1 MSSSSMPNIAEAAG
15 TRAVFILFDCG
26 GSHFI
31 DFDRGIEVHTLM
43 QELEFEWGL
52 QIVPV
57 RFVMIKLDL
66 LIVRVF
72 HIAENGGQV
81 AFGRLIAFWLRIEL
95 ALRHHQ
101 Y

>member
-1 MSSSSMPNIAEAAG
+1 MLNIAESEII
-15 TRAVFILFDCG
+15 RAVFDSFDCSS
-26 GSHFI
+26 SHFI
-31 DFDRGIEVHTLM
+31 YFDRSIEVHTLM
-43 QELEFEWGL
+43 VELEFEWGL

-81 AFGRLIAFWLRIEL
+81 AFGRLIAFPG
-95 ALRHHQ
+95 
-101 Y
+101 

>member
-1 MSSSSMPNIAEAAG
+1 M
-15 TRAVFILFDCG
+15 
-26 GSHFI
+26 
-31 DFDRGIEVHTLM
+31 
-43 QELEFEWGL
+43 GL

-81 AFGRLIAFWLRIEL
+81 AFGRLIAFPG
-95 ALRHHQ
+95 
-101 Y
+101 

>member
-1 MSSSSMPNIAEAAG
+1 MLNIAESEII
-15 TRAVFILFDCG
+15 RAVFDSFDCG

-31 DFDRGIEVHTLM
+31 YFDRGIEVHTLM
-43 QELEFEWGL
+43 VELEFEWGL

-81 AFGRLIAFWLRIEL
+81 AFGRLVAFPG
-95 ALRHHQ
+95 
-101 Y
+101 